1 MTDKKETTKTAAKS
15 KATTTEPYLK
25 KDSGNASPKMKSGTQ
40 SEKNKYFVPLVLLV
54 VVIAIILTTIY
65 KFYDERNTKLAQNDT
80 KDNTEITEPASA
92 AMVQASPTINTPD
105 QLVQSTNE
113 TIDEQAN
120 TQTNELESQQLAE
133 TTNKDAQMAGSV
145 DDSAS
150 ASASASASESESI
163 AQRRQ
168 EYENEIESKQK
179 QLQALMEQREKDR
192 IETVAKL
199 KAEYQRIQE
208 KQQEIRM
215 KAQELQKEIYNLHEK
230 RFQLMREARAQNR
243 QQ

>member
-1 MTDKKETTKTAAKS
+1 MTDKKENTET
-15 KATTTEPYLK
+15 KATATEPYLK
-25 KDSGNASPKMKSGTQ
+25 KDSKNASSQMKSGTQ
-40 SEKNKYFVPLVLLV
+40 SEKNKYFIPLVLLV

-65 KFYDERNTKLAQNDT
+65 KFYDERSTKLAHTDT
-80 KDNTEITEPASA
+80 QENTEITEPASA
-92 AMVQASPTINTPD
+92 AMIQASPSINTPD

-113 TIDEQAN
+113 NISNEIIDEQAN

-133 TTNKDAQMAGSV
+133 TTNNDAQMAGSD
-145 DDSAS
+145 DDSDR
-150 ASASASASESESI
+150 SESI

-168 EYENEIESKQK
+168 EYEKEIESKQK
-179 QLQALMEQREKDR
+179 ELQALMAQREEDR

-199 KAEYQRIQE
+199 KEEYQRIQE

-215 KAQELQKEIYNLHEK
+215 KAQEIQKEIYNLHEK

-243 QQ
+243 Q